1 MTKSKIVV
9 IGGGTGI
16 PVILKSLRKENI
28 ELSAIVTV
36 ADDGGSS
43 GRLRSAINIA
53 PPGDLRNVLIAMS
66 DMPKFYADI
75 LQYRFD
81 KSDGEL
87 AGHPLGNLIIAAI
100 GEMQGSTYQAVQT
113 LARFFH
119 VKGHVYPS
127 SDAALTLHAVFNDG
141 HIVEGESNIAGYKGL
156 IHHVYLTETNTGK
169 SPRAS
174 EKVVQSIMEAD
185 TIVLGPGSLF
195 TSILPNIVIPEICEA
210 LLKTKARIIYVC
222 NIMTQ
227 RGETE
232 HFSDADHV
240 RVLHEHLGTRIID
253 TVLVN
258 SAVVPEEYMNSNKFD
273 EYLVQVVHDFKALQE
288 EEVNIISNDFLELVN
303 GGAFHNGDAI
313 AAEIMEISDRYERK
327 NDEFHE

>member
-1 MTKSKIVV
+1 MSKSKVVV

-16 PVILKSLRKENI
+16 PVILKSLRQENI
-28 ELSAIVTV
+28 DLSAIVTV

-81 KSDGEL
+81 ASDGEL
-87 AGHPLGNLIIAAI
+87 SGHPLGNLIIAAI

-119 VKGHVYPS
+119 VRGNVYPS
-127 SDAALTLHAVFNDG
+127 SDVALTLHAVFKDG
-141 HIVEGESNIAGYKGL
+141 HEVEGESKIADYEGL
-156 IHHVYLTETNTGK
+156 IHHVYLTETNTGQR
-169 SPRAS
+169 PRAS
-174 EKVVQSIMEAD
+174 KKVVQTIMEAD

-195 TSILPNIVIPEICEA
+195 TSILPNIVIPEIGEA
-210 LLKTKARIIYVC
+210 LLKTKARIVYVC

-232 HFSDADHV
+232 YFSDADHV
-240 RVLHEHLGTRIID
+240 RVIHEHLGTRVID

-258 SAVVPEEYMNSNKFD
+258 SAEVPEEYMNSNKFD
-273 EYLVQVVHDFKALQE
+273 EYLVQVVHDFKALRE
-288 EEVNIISNDFLELVN
+288 EEVNVISNDFLELIN

-313 AAEIMEISDRYERK
+313 ASEIMGISTRCERK
-327 NDEFHE
+327 KE